1 MTGAPSPKTISRRSA
16 ARIAA
21 VQALYEIDITD
32 AQVSGVLDEF
42 LARRWPM
49 PETEDGAPAPMP
61 EPDKGLMADIVK
73 GVRDRL
79 GDLDG
84 MVEGALTN
92 TWTPDRLEV
101 LLRAILRAG
110 AYELAARPDIDART
124 VISEYVDMAH
134 AFYDGPEPGLVNG
147 VLDRL
152 AGLLRP
158 SGKGGDDNDGDAAS
172 G

>member
-1 MTGAPSPKTISRRSA
+1 MAANQPQKTISRRSA

-32 AQVSGVLDEF
+32 AQVGGVLDEF
-42 LARRWPM
+42 LARRWPA
-49 PETEDGAPAPMP
+49 PETEDGAPANMP
-61 EPDKGLMADIVK
+61 EPDKGLMADLVK
-73 GVRDRL
+73 GVRERCA
-79 GDLDG
+79 DLDG
-84 MVEGALTN
+84 MIEGALTN

-110 AYELAARPDIDART
+110 AYELIARADIDAGT

-134 AFYDGPEPGLVNG
+134 AFYDGPEPALVNG

-152 AGLLRP
+152 AGVVRSAGNP
-158 SGKGGDDNDGDAAS
+158 GGDNDKETAS
-172 G
+172 E